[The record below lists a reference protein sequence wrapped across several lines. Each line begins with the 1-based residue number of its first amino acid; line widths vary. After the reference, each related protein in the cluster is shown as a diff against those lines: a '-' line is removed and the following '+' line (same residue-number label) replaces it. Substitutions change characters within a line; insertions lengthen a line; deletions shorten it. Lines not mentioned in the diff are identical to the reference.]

1 MRLVPS
7 QLHGYRIRQYSGE
20 IVMTETIQ
28 TVTIDSPEYPVLLKE
43 IHRPPETLWARGAWL
58 KNGENCLAVV
68 GTRKP
73 TYYAEAVTPPLV
85 EELAAAGLTIVSG
98 LALGVDTMAH
108 RAALKAGGRT
118 IAVLGS
124 GMDHKSLFPPENREL
139 MESIIAAGGLV
150 ISEFPEGTPA
160 RKEHFP
166 QRNRIIAG
174 LSVGVLVIEAPTRS
188 GALIT
193 TRYATEQNREVF
205 ATPGPINSPYS
216 WGPNWLIQ
224 QGAHPVLKAQDV
236 FDVLGVAKPALAV
249 DVTMTDTSTPEADAD
264 TLESHLSF
272 HPIHIDELIRKTGRP
287 AHVINTRLAALEIEG
302 KVRHIGGGRY
312 VRI

>member
-108 RAALKAGGRT
+108 
-118 IAVLGS
+118 
-124 GMDHKSLFPPENREL
+124 
-139 MESIIAAGGLV
+139 
-150 ISEFPEGTPA
+150 
-160 RKEHFP
+160 
-166 QRNRIIAG
+166 
-174 LSVGVLVIEAPTRS
+174 
-188 GALIT
+188 
-193 TRYATEQNREVF
+193 
-205 ATPGPINSPYS
+205 
-216 WGPNWLIQ
+216 
-224 QGAHPVLKAQDV
+224 
-236 FDVLGVAKPALAV
+236 
-249 DVTMTDTSTPEADAD
+249 
-264 TLESHLSF
+264 
-272 HPIHIDELIRKTGRP
+272 
-287 AHVINTRLAALEIEG
+287 
-302 KVRHIGGGRY
+302 
-312 VRI
+312 